1 MKKILKITWAA
12 FLALA
17 LFGCDQYDA
26 DRINRDIDEMEALL
40 NTIEGNVQLL
50 NQQMMACNELLNN
63 KFISLITID
72 ANGRYVI
79 KYKSVGDEW
88 KSVTIATQSDRIT
101 LPIIGIG
108 EFQGEYYWRMTT
120 DNGDSY
126 EWLLDEKG
134 NKVPVTGQVPDIAI
148 DSEGY
153 WTIDGVR
160 ITDSD
165 NKPLLAND
173 VSNTLFKEI
182 EIDEETGFAIF
193 TLADGTQIKIQIMEA
208 LGIRFDAAPVTAIP
222 NRAVPV
228 NISYLVTGSESGDAI
243 VDCFTAYNVTATVD
257 NLSSII
263 TVTLDPAAESG
274 NIIVMVHANGN
285 TVLKPLFFTYGS
297 AEIQD
302 PELDPRYASGGIVL
316 LEGELTS
323 FDIKVS
329 ANIEYGI
336 SVSDDAKDWLFYNTD
351 ALRAAMVT
359 TTHTFTADNYQS
371 DLGVSRT
378 GTITF
383 TNKPYNIS
391 ATVTVRQNPAQS
403 QPEGGIGSA
412 AALVAFANAVNAG
425 GSISKWQD
433 SNGEV
438 VLLNDIDMAEITSWT
453 PVGKA
458 TDNYTI
464 VTAFSGIFNG
474 NGFAIKN
481 IRWEFDVAGEQLVY
495 GLFGVLKDATV
506 KNLVIGS
513 DDGSN
518 YMRCTGTSVANTS
531 VGALAGYSETS
542 TVQNVKNYVNIHF
555 TGDNL
560 SGQFT
565 ALGGIVGAMKG
576 GIVGDATP
584 ALGCRNY
591 GNVVTGKITNESNGA
606 NNGMTVA
613 GICALMQASDAKID
627 YCINY
632 GGVSAPTGRG
642 GGIVG
647 TGLAGVTISNTD
659 NYGTVQDDL
668 AGQYAGKP
676 LELTYNVK
684 RQGGIMGGNTASGST
699 YVTIEYCTNYG
710 NVFTHLGCR
719 TGGFVGHNTGIIR
732 GCVNQGAILGDLYVE
747 GNGTNRHGPGWA
759 CGYSAAS
766 SATYTNVSGCTKGG
780 YVGGYAEYKDS
791 PSSAPAATNE
801 NAFCHNPSAYD
812 PSINN

>member
-1 MKKILKITWAA
+1 MKRIYKTVLVAIM
-12 FLALA
+12 ALS
-17 LFGCDQYDA
+17 LFACDKYDPGQ
-26 DRINRDIDEMEALL
+26 INSDLDEMETLL
-40 NTIEGNVQLL
+40 NTLEGNVTIL
-50 NQQMMACNELLNN
+50 NQQITSCNELLNS
-63 KFISLITID
+63 KFISLITVD
-72 ANGRYVI
+72 ENGRHVI
-79 KYKSVGDEW
+79 KYKSSGGEW
-88 KSVTIATQSDRIT
+88 KSITVAIKSDMLT
-101 LPIIGIG
+101 LPVIGIG
-108 EFQGEYYWRMTT
+108 EFQGEYYWRTT
-120 DNGDSY
+120 SDKGESY
-126 EWLLDEKG
+126 DWLLDGEG
-134 NKVPVTGQVPDIAI
+134 NKVPVTGRVPVVAI
-148 DSEGY
+148 DGEGY

-160 ITDSD
+160 IKDKD
-165 NKPLLAND
+165 DHPVLAND

-182 EIDEETGFAIF
+182 EIDEETGFAVF
-193 TLADGTQIKIQIMEA
+193 TLADDTQMKLQIMEA

-228 NISYLVTGSESGDAI
+228 TVRYTITGSESDDAI

-257 NLSSII
+257 NLSSTI

-274 NIIVMVHANGN
+274 NIIVMVHSNGN
-285 TVLKPLFFTYGS
+285 TILKPLFFTYGS

-302 PELDPRYASGGIVL
+302 PELDPRYASGSVVL
-316 LEGELTS
+316 LEGEPTD
-323 FDIKVS
+323 FNIKVS
-329 ANIEYGI
+329 ANIDYT
-336 SVSDDAKDWLFYNTD
+336 VSIADDAKDWLSISANT
-351 ALRAAMVT
+351 LRAAMVT
-359 TTHTFTADNYQS
+359 TTHAFTAAAYQS

-383 TNKPYNIS
+383 SSKPYNIS
-391 ATVTVRQNPAQS
+391 ATVTVTQSPAQS

-425 GSISKWQD
+425 GNISKWQD

-438 VLLNDIDMAEITSWT
+438 LLLNDIDMTEITSWT
-453 PVGKA
+453 PIGKA
-458 TDNYTI
+458 TGNYTA
-464 VTAFSGIFNG
+464 VNAFGGVFNG

-481 IRWEFDVAGEQLVY
+481 IKWEFDMSEEQLVY
-495 GLFGVLKDATV
+495 GLFGALKDATV
-506 KNLVIGS
+506 KNLIIGS
-513 DDGSN
+513 DDGSD
-518 YMRCTGTSVANTS
+518 YMRFTGVSAANTS

-542 TVQNVKNYVNIHF
+542 TIQNVKNYVNINF

-560 SGQFT
+560 SGQLT
-565 ALGGIVGAMKG
+565 SLGGIAGTMKSGITG
-576 GIVGDATP
+576 GATP
-584 ALGCRNY
+584 TLGCRNY
-591 GNVVTGKITNESNGA
+591 GNVVTGKITNEANGA
-606 NNGMTVA
+606 TGMAVG
-613 GICALMQASDAKID
+613 GICAFMQASDAKID

-647 TGLAGVTISNTD
+647 TGLAGVTVSNTD

-684 RQGGIMGGNTASGST
+684 RQGGIMGGNANSGTT

-719 TGGFVGHNTGIIR
+719 TGGFVGHNTGIIK

-747 GNGTNRHGPGWA
+747 GNGTNRHGPAWA

-766 SATYTNVSGCTKGG
+766 TATYINISGCTKGG
-780 YVGGYAEYKDS
+780 YVGSYTDYKDN
-791 PSSAPAATNE
+791 PTSAPAATDE